1 MNKLPQNPYGLLRRP
16 APGVEPSV
24 EALDHNGASCGAAII
39 VVLLIMAFAP
49 LQAQEGRQ
57 ASPRSSSATEVGGR
71 YVAYQG
77 YAGGSWIEIEYG
89 RPIKRGRALFTPPD
103 FVQNLN
109 GGAPVWR
116 AGANQS
122 TVLKTDVALTFAGT
136 VLEPGEYTVF
146 IQLSH
151 DDWTL
156 ILTTWPAQRKYDQND
171 RSALFGAY
179 HYTPNRDVVRMT
191 MQVDKL
197 SYSHDQL
204 SWQFLD
210 MSATG
215 GKLALFWDDRI
226 ASVPFRLGEMAE

>member
-1 MNKLPQNPYGLLRRP
+1 MRLKALGLLD
-16 APGVEPSV
+16 AGEPKCPRGRTLGL
-24 EALDHNGASCGAAII
+24 ALLLMLLTTASGS
-39 VVLLIMAFAP
+39 
-49 LQAQEGRQ
+49 AQEQRP
-57 ASPRSSSATEVGGR
+57 ASPRGSSSTEVGGR

-77 YAGGSWIEIEYG
+77 YAGGSWIEIDYG

-122 TVLKTDVALTFAGT
+122 TVLKTEIPLDFGGT
-136 VLEPGEYTVF
+136 LVEPGEYTVF

-151 DDWTL
+151 DEWTL
-156 ILTTWPAQRKYDQND
+156 ILSSWPAQKEYDQND

-179 HYTPNRDVVRMT
+179 HYMPNKDVVRID
-191 MQVDKL
+191 MQVEKL
-197 SYSHDQL
+197 PYSHDQL

-210 MSATG
+210 MNVSG
-215 GKLALFWDDRI
+215 GRLALFWDDRM
-226 ASVPFRLGEMAE
+226 ASVPFQLTQTKRLDKAER